1 MNHKPKSYS
10 YILQYSITSIPIPKG
25 IAVFN
30 KYATNRLFL
39 LFAGGIPPFA
49 IVNHQGRYSGNSY
62 RTPIMAFPTKDGFVF
77 ALTYGRSVDWVKNL
91 ISSNK
96 GALEYQGEVI
106 EIHNI
111 RHTSYN
117 DVRKEFPFVIRFLLH
132 IIKVEH
138 CLIVDKN
145 TTKGIIMDD

>member
-1 MNHKPKSYS
+1 M
-10 YILQYSITSIPIPKG
+10 PIPKW

-39 LFAGGIPPFA
+39 LFSGWIPPFA

-62 RTPIMAFPTKDGFVF
+62 RIPIMTIPTKDGFVF
-77 ALTYGRSVDWVKNL
+77 ALTYGRNVDWIKNL

-96 GALEYQGEVI
+96 GSLEYQGEVI

-111 RHTSYN
+111 RQTSYN
-117 DVRKEFPFVIRFLLH
+117 EVRKEFPFVSQFLLN
-132 IIKVEH
+132 IITVEH

-145 TTKGIIMDD
+145 TPKGTHAK